1 MPSLLSSRSAL
12 VFLVAFLSTVSQ
24 GQTSAPASQQQR
36 QEYLDM
42 LEKILPKV
50 PSWTVWQQKTGALPP
65 DFNALPKR
73 NELPDP
79 MTFLDGRPV
88 RTAADW
94 TRRRQ
99 EILDLSEKYVWGKV
113 PPVPTIARTIVESE
127 HHGDGYTV
135 RNLRFLFGPGEKGS
149 LRARVIIPD
158 GTGSMPVLINSD
170 LLGWAP
176 ELIRRGY
183 ISAGY
188 AGNDFMDDAA
198 PLDALYPGY
207 DFALLPRRAWCAS
220 LVVDYLYTLPQVDRK
235 RIAIFGYSRNG
246 KMISIAAALDP
257 RITAVI
263 AGSTGVGGVL
273 PWRATGERGSGESI
287 ESTTREFPTWFA
299 PQLRFFAGREDRLP
313 VDGNLLAAIIAP
325 RPLLMEWGNN
335 DEVSSTWGNEQTYYS
350 ALKVYQLLGV
360 PHRISTM
367 RVPGF
372 HGANDEGACL
382 DWLDMQFGRTDRPW
396 VNNLI
401 FQWDWNR
408 WRTATKQ
415 SVNLA
420 LFKPHQPDDLLT
432 LTDGDSIQSVDQWQ
446 TKSGH
451 LRKSI
456 DWMLGTEPPRL
467 SATDSASGINFHR
480 PLRPAN
486 APNPGQV
493 TPDLPA
499 WVMDRGGT
507 AFGWLEPEKSETASR
522 RVHFGD
528 GVTGDLYYPAN
539 TPVGK
544 KLPVVVWLHG
554 YSYPLG
560 YMWVY
565 REDLHPILALVHA
578 GYAVLAYDQSGFG
591 SRLSEAGPFYDRYP
605 QWSRMGRMIEDA
617 SAAVDYLQTDPIAD
631 SSRVY
636 LFGFSLGGNVA
647 LYTAALNSR
656 VKGVVSIVGFTP
668 MRTDTVSTGT
678 GGVGRYAF
686 ERGLIPRLGYFVGH
700 EKQIPYDYDGLL
712 AMIAPRPVLV
722 VEPLLDRDATPSDVS
737 NAINQAR
744 KVYALYGAKDQL
756 GLMEPWDYNRLPTYI
771 QNQAIEWMST
781 HEH

>member
-1 MPSLLSSRSAL
+1 MLSRLFPGSAV
-12 VFLVAFLSTVSQ
+12 VFLVMFLANLAPC
-24 GQTSAPASQQQR
+24 QTSGSMSVQQR
-36 QEYLDM
+36 QGYLQK
-42 LEKILPKV
+42 LEKILPAV
-50 PSWTVWQQKTGALPP
+50 PGWSEWQQKTGTLPP
-65 DFNALPKR
+65 DFTSLPKH

-79 MTFLDGRPV
+79 LTFLDGRPV
-88 RTAADW
+88 RTPADW
-94 TRRRQ
+94 AKRRQ
-99 EILDLSEKYVWGKV
+99 EILELSEKYEWGKV
-113 PPVPTIARTIVESE
+113 PPLPTIARTVVESE
-127 HHGDGYTV
+127 HRGDGYTV

-149 LRARVIIPD
+149 LRARVVIPD
-158 GTGSMPVLINSD
+158 GTGPMPALINSD

-198 PLDALYPGY
+198 PLSALYPGY

-220 LVVDYLYTLPQVDRK
+220 LVVDYLYTLPQVDK
-235 RIAIFGYSRNG
+235 KHIAIFGYSRNG

-335 DEVSSTWGNEQTYYS
+335 DEVSSTWGNEQTYYT
-350 ALKVYQLLGV
+350 ALKVYKLLGV
-360 PHRISTM
+360 PNRISTL

-372 HGANDEGACL
+372 HGANDEGADL
-382 DWLDMQFGRTDRPW
+382 DWLDMQFGRSERPW
-396 VNNLI
+396 TNNLI

-408 WRTATKQ
+408 WRTNTHQ
-415 SVNLA
+415 SLDVA
-420 LFKPHQPDDLLT
+420 RFKPHPPDDLLT
-432 LTDGDSIQSVDQWQ
+432 TVDGGTIQSVAQWQ
-446 TKSGH
+446 AKSDE
-451 LRKSI
+451 LRKSVES
-456 DWMLGTEPPRL
+456 MLGTEPPRL
-467 SATDSASGINFHR
+467 SADDLNSGSHFHFR
-480 PLRPAN
+480 PRPAN

-499 WVMDRGGT
+499 WVIDRGGT

-528 GVTGDLYYPAN
+528 AVTGDLYYPAD
-539 TPVGK
+539 TPPGK
-544 KLPVVVWLHG
+544 KLPAVVWLHG

-605 QWSRMGRMIEDA
+605 QWSRMGRLVEDA
-617 SAAVDYLQTDPIAD
+617 GAATNFLAHDAMVDP
-631 SSRVY
+631 SRVY

-647 LYTAALNSR
+647 LYTAALNPN

-668 MRTDTVSTGT
+668 MRTDTLAKGT

-686 ERGLIPRLGYFVGH
+686 ERGLIPRLGFFVGH

-712 AMIAPRPVLV
+712 AMIAPRPALV
-722 VEPLLDRDATPSDVS
+722 VESLLDRDATPSDVS
-737 NAINQAR
+737 HAVDQAR
-744 KVYALYGAKDQL
+744 RVYTLYGAQDSL
-756 GLMEPWDYNRLPTYI
+756 GLMEPWDYNRLPTYL
-771 QNQAIEWMST
+771 QDQAIDWMKQ
-781 HEH
+781 HEP